1 MNQIL
6 YIKKPKQALRKFK
19 FQLFL
24 SLLFIVLFSIY
35 GIYFF
40 INVRK
45 KENIS
50 KELLNSFNIQ
60 KLYSNNKEDYIV
72 VEMNK
77 NEKYFVIGVIEI
89 PKINIRYPILSDI
102 NDDFLKISACRFYG
116 PYPNQIRKHVC
127 SCS

>member
-6 YIKKPKQALRKFK
+6 YMKKSNKTLRKFR

-50 KELLNSFNIQ
+50 KDLLNSFNIQ
-60 KLYSNNKEDYIV
+60 RLYSQNNEDYIV

-77 NEKYFVIGVIEI
+77 DERYFVIGIIEI
-89 PKINIRYPILSDI
+89 PKINIRYPILSEV
-102 NDDFLKISACRFYG
+102 NDDFLKISTCRFYG
-116 PYPNQIRKHVC
+116 PYPNKVR
-127 SCS
+127 

>member
-6 YIKKPKQALRKFK
+6 YMKKSNKTLRKFR

-60 KLYSNNKEDYIV
+60 RLYSQSNEDYIV

-77 NEKYFVIGVIEI
+77 NEKYLVIGIIEI
-89 PKINIRYPILSDI
+89 PKINIRYPILSDV

-116 PYPNQIRKHVC
+116 PYPNKVR
-127 SCS
+127 